1 MVWRGI
7 KGSAGRLA
15 VALLAV
21 FAGAATAQSWPA
33 KPLKFVMTA
42 PAGSSIDVIGRILG
56 DKLKDT
62 LRQPVVVENR
72 AGAGGTLATDYVA
85 KSAPDGYT
93 LVLSFNGP
101 LAYGPHMY
109 AKLPYEPLR
118 DLAAVVRVEG
128 GFEAVDGDLARGPL
142 ERVAVAE
149 LLPGGG
155 YYTRMISRTVG
166 GSRVRFHVASPSGS
180 ARTGRSRSCPQLGQ
194 AAGTIRGSRSG
205 NLAL

>member
-62 LRQPVVVENR
+62 LRQPVVESETE
-72 AGAGGTLATDYVA
+72 AKHPIEIYMELA
-85 KSAPDGYT
+85 KR
-93 LVLSFNGP
+93 L
-101 LAYGPHMY
+101 
-109 AKLPYEPLR
+109 AKLEP
-118 DLAAVVRVEG
+118 
-128 GFEAVDGDLARGPL
+128 FI
-142 ERVAVAE
+142 ERFNRSEEHTSE
-149 LLPGGG
+149 LSH
-155 YYTRMISRTVG
+155 T
-166 GSRVRFHVASPSGS
+166 
-180 ARTGRSRSCPQLGQ
+180 
-194 AAGTIRGSRSG
+194 
-205 NLAL
+205 